1 MFDPPVVE
9 ISDDSSDD
17 APDGLVEDNEELLQ
31 VLDSIQSTG
40 KIATFSRYSAF
51 VNPGLTIEGNHL
63 IPLPFKE
70 DDAQAIK
77 SVCRQ
82 APFGHGD
89 KTVVDTSVRNTWEL
103 DSSKF
108 ELANSQW
115 SIFFDVILRDTAKG
129 LGFQKVVAKPHKLLL
144 YEPGSFFKSH
154 KDSEKE
160 QGMIGTLVVCLPS
173 QHEGSDVHLS
183 FGSQAISYS
192 TAPTSKFDLTSIS
205 WFSDVTHKVTTLIS
219 GYRLVLTYKLFV
231 VGEDP
236 LSASTILEQTD
247 HLKTMLNK
255 WQTQSLGVGKVI
267 YPLDHLYTESSLC
280 LENLKGRDR
289 AVAHTLSQICSGAG
303 FYLLLAHA
311 THVQNGDDG
320 YGAYGDDSEEH
331 ETTLSA
337 MYAPNGGS
345 VASNVSIDVDEIL
358 GYSISKE
365 EPDSEDEGEYT
376 GNENA
381 PPTFRYH
388 KTVIVLVPKPR
399 LRHYLNKNS
408 SIYNES
414 PKAENECLAE
424 MVLQDLK
431 TARDIVTEFDAFCAL
446 FRTST
451 DHQPLLKSFNAWAD
465 PVCEEKLKAQ
475 SQWAKSDREYIL
487 GTLKTR
493 NSNDE
498 WILQIFLPAII
509 PRALRYLLWDILHL
523 ISLER
528 TSAFPNSR
536 QLYKVIIQHG
546 GQQLCLSETDLTPNA
561 QEDKDEGCGFRT
573 PCQKFVRML
582 DEGYINGAGQET
594 LALLEQSCNILIERK
609 KLWASVSPQYLRRDF
624 LEPLI
629 KTLETHNIPPVP
641 AVQGFF
647 EVALRDIFHKPI
659 NTRPVHLPGWAHQER
674 GCSRSTH
681 CGECRQMND
690 FLKSPEQQQ
699 WHYMAGKPSRE
710 HVEAQ
715 LRDPVYSFE
724 TLKHRS
730 PHTLVVTKRG
740 TNYDIAIRA
749 WKEAFRA
756 VDDSVYWIRNDYLKG
771 FMGEEKYKELFLLE
785 KPGQEDL
792 RSSVTLSWPGR
803 GDMAPPSAKRTR
815 LW

>member
-1 MFDPPVVE
+1 MFGPPVVE

-17 APDGLVEDNEELLQ
+17 AVEDNEELLQ

-40 KIATFSRYSAF
+40 KIATFSRYPAF
-51 VNPGLTIEGNHL
+51 VNPGLTIQGNHL
-63 IPLPFKE
+63 IPLPLKE

-103 DSSKF
+103 DASKF
-108 ELANSQW
+108 ELVNSQW
-115 SIFFDVILRDTAKG
+115 LSFFDVLLRDTAEW
-129 LGFQKVVAKPHKLLL
+129 LGFQVVVAKPHKLLL

-160 QGMIGTLVVCLPS
+160 QGMIGTLV
-173 QHEGSDVHLS
+173 
-183 FGSQAISYS
+183 
-192 TAPTSKFDLTSIS
+192 
-205 WFSDVTHKVTTLIS
+205 
-219 GYRLVLTYKLFV
+219 
-231 VGEDP
+231 
-236 LSASTILEQTD
+236 
-247 HLKTMLNK
+247 
-255 WQTQSLGVGKVI
+255 
-267 YPLDHLYTESSLC
+267 
-280 LENLKGRDR
+280 
-289 AVAHTLSQICSGAG
+289 ICSGAG

-311 THVQNGDDG
+311 THVQNGEDG
-320 YGAYGDDSEEH
+320 YGTYYDDSEENH
-331 ETTLSA
+331 TTLST
-337 MYAPNGGS
+337 MYGPNAGK
-345 VASNVSIDVDEIL
+345 VASDVDINVDEIL

-388 KTVIVLVPKPR
+388 KTVIVLVPKAQ
-399 LRHYLNKNS
+399 LRHYLNKHS
-408 SIYNES
+408 SIYNEI

-424 MVLQDLK
+424 MVCQDLANNRNDPSTKQVATAFMEDVLNSGVKPKAETIGLISKWALELDNIEMFRACVRATYTSVGARPNHINAFPFYVYRKAISKELVDHLRTHWDGKEQGIEWEYWLQDLK

-451 DHQPLLKSFNAWAD
+451 EHQPLLKSFNAWAD
-465 PVCEEKLKAQ
+465 PVCEEKLRTQ
-475 SQWAKSDREYIL
+475 SLWAKSDREYVL
-487 GTLKTR
+487 GTLKSR
-493 NSNDE
+493 NAD
-498 WILQIFLPAII
+498 
-509 PRALRYLLWDILHL
+509 
-523 ISLER
+523 
-528 TSAFPNSR
+528 
-536 QLYKVIIQHG
+536 QLYKSIIQHG

-561 QEDKDEGCGFRT
+561 QEDKDEGYGYRT

-582 DEGYINGAGQET
+582 DEGYINSIGQET
-594 LALLEQSCNILIERK
+594 LALLEQSCKILIERK
-609 KLWASVSPQYLRRDF
+609 NFWSSVSPQHLRRDF

-629 KTLETHNIPPVP
+629 KVLKTHNVPPIP

-647 EVALRDIFHKPI
+647 EIALRDIFHKPI
-659 NTRPVHLPGWAHQER
+659 NTRLVHLPGWAHQER
-674 GCSRSTH
+674 HCSRSSN

-740 TNYDIAIRA
+740 TNYDMALLA

-756 VDDSVYWIRNDYLKG
+756 VDDSVYWIRNDYLRG
-771 FMGEEKYKELFLLE
+771 FMGEEKYKDLFLLE

-792 RSSVTLSWPGR
+792 RGSVTLSWPGR